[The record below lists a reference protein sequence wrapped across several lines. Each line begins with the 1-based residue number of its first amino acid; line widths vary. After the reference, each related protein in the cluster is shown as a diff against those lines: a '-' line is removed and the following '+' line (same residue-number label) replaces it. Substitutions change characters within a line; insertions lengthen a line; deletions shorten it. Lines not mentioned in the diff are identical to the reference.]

1 MTFPDSVSG
10 WVWLGVGFL
19 GQFVFFMRFVVQ
31 WIATERARRTVVP
44 MLFWH
49 LSLAGTVLVLAYAC
63 YKIDP
68 VFMLAYS
75 LNIFIYVRNVIIARR
90 QPAAAMVMEKEAE

>member
-75 LNIFIYVRNVIIARR
+75 LNIFIYVRNLVIAKRHPD
-90 QPAAAMVMEKEAE
+90 QEAMVGKQSE